1 MKSLINK
8 IKTVGLASLGLAMLW
23 SCSEVLDET
32 PRSIYDP
39 GFFQTDKGIEG
50 GLTSLYSHL
59 RNVYGNGYY
68 MNIQETGTDEY
79 TYGQSADGN
88 FKDADLSGAG
98 SLTSS
103 SSRSDVLWNNVFTYI
118 NTASGIIEN
127 AVAAGID
134 ESKISE
140 ARFFRA
146 FDYFNLVRT
155 FGGVPLDFGSGE
167 LAFNATPSRTSVR
180 NTVPEVYTKAIFPD
194 LIIAVANLPETPR
207 TTGAVT
213 KTVARKYLAEAYLTY
228 AWWLENPKNIPTY
241 PECSRVDPDGHDAA
255 WYSARHST
263 TSPLT
268 PTSVTRR
275 CCFGLTILATV
286 SSITVRQRAV
296 VLTDGLTE
304 TLLTTSQ
311 DGCQH
316 GTILTCR

>member
-1 MKSLINK
+1 MKSLKNK

-118 NTASGIIEN
+118 NTASGIIDLVL
-127 AVAAGID
+127 ASWRSMPLLRVHLFVTPYQ
-134 ESKISE
+134 
-140 ARFFRA
+140 RF
-146 FDYFNLVRT
+146 
-155 FGGVPLDFGSGE
+155 
-167 LAFNATPSRTSVR
+167 
-180 NTVPEVYTKAIFPD
+180 
-194 LIIAVANLPETPR
+194 TPR
-207 TTGAVT
+207 
-213 KTVARKYLAEAYLTY
+213 
-228 AWWLENPKNIPTY
+228 PSSPT
-241 PECSRVDPDGHDAA
+241 
-255 WYSARHST
+255 
-263 TSPLT
+263 
-268 PTSVTRR
+268 
-275 CCFGLTILATV
+275 
-286 SSITVRQRAV
+286 
-296 VLTDGLTE
+296 
-304 TLLTTSQ
+304 
-311 DGCQH
+311 
-316 GTILTCR
+316 